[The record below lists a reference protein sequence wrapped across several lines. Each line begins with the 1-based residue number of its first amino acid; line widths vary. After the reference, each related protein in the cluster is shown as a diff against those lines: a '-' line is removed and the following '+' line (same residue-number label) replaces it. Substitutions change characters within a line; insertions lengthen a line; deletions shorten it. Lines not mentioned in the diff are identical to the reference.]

1 MRPAGQ
7 LISLVDRPD
16 RLRMRIAVIGAG
28 IVGITSAYELALD
41 GHEVTVFE
49 RRSAAAEEASFANAG
64 LLSPG
69 MVAPWATPG
78 MKRQLISQLFSKQTS
93 LRATLPLAAGDLGW
107 VVKLLRASKPETY
120 LANRSHMLRLARYSC
135 ERLQQIS
142 EDLKLEYDYSA
153 GSVVLLRSEKDS
165 LQMQAGLQLLREA
178 GVAFSEISADQ
189 ARKIEPAINADTA
202 FFGALQLPDDHVAN
216 CRQFALLLKAAAQR
230 LGVKFEFNT
239 AVACIVRSPA
249 AAVVIAGESQPRPF
263 ERVVLC
269 AGMAAAALLRPLGL
283 RLPVAIVQ
291 GYSVSAPIREPL
303 HAPRSAVVDA
313 RYRVIISRLGNRV
326 RVAGSYGLGGDADQH
341 RTASLQMLYK
351 VLHDWFPGAAQH
363 SNTGAS
369 VQEWKGAC
377 AMLPDGPPLVGDS
390 GIAGLWLNTCHGDN
404 GWLLSCGSARALAE
418 LMSGKPPAVD
428 MSDFG
433 LDRPG
438 IR

>member
-1 MRPAGQ
+1 
-7 LISLVDRPD
+7 
-16 RLRMRIAVIGAG
+16 MRIGVIGAG

-49 RRSAAAEEASFANAG
+49 RRSAGAEEASFANAG

-69 MVAPWATPG
+69 TVAPWAKPG
-78 MKRQLISQLFSKQTS
+78 MMRHLISQLFSQQTS
-93 LRATLPLAAGDLGW
+93 LRATLPLTAADVGW
-107 VVKLLRASKPETY
+107 LFKLLRASKPETY
-120 LANRSHMLRLARYSC
+120 LANRGHMLRLARYSC

-165 LQMQAGLQLLREA
+165 LSLRPGLQVLREA
-178 GVAFSEISADQ
+178 GVPFSEISADE
-189 ARKIEPAINADTA
+189 ARKIEPAISSDTP
-202 FFGALQLPDDHVAN
+202 FFGALRLPDDHVAN

-239 AVACIVRSPA
+239 AVTRINRSPA
-249 AAVVIAGESQPRPF
+249 ATIVIAGESQPRQF

-269 AGMAAAALLRPLGL
+269 AGKAAAALLKPLGL
-283 RLPVAIVQ
+283 RLPVATVH

-303 HAPRSAVVDA
+303 NAPRSAVVDG
-313 RYRVIISRLGNRV
+313 RYQVIISRLGNRV
-326 RVAGSYGLGGDADQH
+326 RVAGSYGIGGDADKH
-341 RTASLQMLYK
+341 RAASLQMLYK

-390 GIAGLWLNTCHGDN
+390 GISGLWLNAGHGDN
-404 GWLLSCGSARALAE
+404 GWLLSCGSARALAD

-433 LDRPG
+433 TTRPSM
-438 IR
+438 R